1 MINANKF
8 VAWVLNLIVAVII
21 LSLALY
27 LLEVPHV
34 ESFSQFCQHVLGVI
48 LVYFAMGFDLFKGG
62 E

>member
-1 MINANKF
+1 MINVNKV
-8 VAWVLNLIVAVII
+8 VAWTLNFIIAMII

-34 ESFSQFCQHVLGVI
+34 DSFSQFCQHILGII
-48 LVYFAMGFDLFKGG
+48 LVYFAMGVDLFKGG

>member
-8 VAWVLNLIVAVII
+8 VAGLLNFICAVGI

-27 LLEVPHV
+27 LLEVPHT
-34 ESFSQFCQHVLGVI
+34 ESFSQFCQHILGVV
-48 LVYFAMGFDLFKGG
+48 LVYFAMGFDLFKG

>member
-8 VAWVLNLIVAVII
+8 VAGLLNFICSVGI

-27 LLEVPHV
+27 LLEVPHT
-34 ESFSQFCQHVLGVI
+34 ESFLQFCQHILGVI
-48 LVYFAMGFDLFKGG
+48 LVYFSFDLKLFKG